1 MADIPEKAPT
11 LDDVAL
17 RAGVS
22 SATVSRFVNNPKV
35 VAATTADRIRK
46 AIAEVGYIPNLL
58 AGGLASSKSK
68 MVAVLIPHL
77 VDSIFND
84 TIEAMAEELSAGG
97 FTVMLGLTGVSASQT
112 GALIRAALSR
122 KVDAIISSGPIDSSI
137 PPLVKRSSTLFIQI
151 WELPEHPVGLAIGFS
166 HRDAGRDMARFLMQ
180 RGYRRPHLVTADGA
194 RARIRR
200 NGFIEEW
207 QALGGGGVTNAT
219 VDIPSRFGHGRRV
232 FADVRRLPEMPDV
245 VVCGSDYL
253 AQGLIVE
260 AHAAGLRVPD
270 DLAVVGFGNSSIAGE
285 MRPTITTM
293 DVDGRRIAREAIA
306 AIRKYTEGTMLPDHP
321 IDVGFRLIARES
333 A

>member
-1 MADIPEKAPT
+1 MAEIPEKVPT

-35 VAATTADRIRK
+35 VAAATAERIRA

-58 AGGLASSKSK
+58 AGGLASSRSK

-84 TIEAMAEELSAGG
+84 TIEAMVEELSSGG
-97 FTVMLGLTGVSASQT
+97 FTVMLGLTGVSASRT
-112 GALIRAALSR
+112 NELIRAALSR
-122 KVDAIISSGPIDSSI
+122 KVDAIISSGPIDASI
-137 PPLVKRSSTLFIQI
+137 PALVSRSTTLFIQI

-166 HRDAGRDMARFLMQ
+166 HRDAGSDMARFLMS

-194 RARIRR
+194 RAGVRR
-200 NGFIEEW
+200 DGFVEEW
-207 QALGGGGVTNAT
+207 QTLGGSNVTHAT

-260 AHAAGLRVPD
+260 AQAAGLRVPED
-270 DLAVVGFGNSSIAGE
+270 VAVVGFGNSSIAGE

-306 AIRKYTEGTMLPDHP
+306 AIRRYGEGSALPDHP